1 MGRRH
6 HLLSFTDTSSAEKI
20 LIESQLARKSSSLL
34 EDSVSDQFQDVV
46 GLPEFDLDK
55 IPHSPSK
62 RYSVVAGH
70 SSFFSSKTTR
80 AASLMDSIDRIKK
93 DEGDVKIWVEL
104 GMKMID
110 KEVRRHEELRMR
122 ERMLTRS
129 TLLLP
134 IPPPTYV

>member
-93 DEGDVKIWVEL
+93 DKGDVKIWVEL

-122 ERMLTRS
+122 ERMLTR
-129 TLLLP
+129 
-134 IPPPTYV
+134 